1 MSRGF
6 ARNDN
11 GFDRGAAR
19 GYDRPVD
26 LNQTSVAN
34 ANQFKKLALQHC
46 SGMIAQINK
55 AENCLPGITSD
66 ALKHA
71 KLVLAAL
78 QGTLVVAPSGT
89 AVQWPPVVPKDEEE

>member
-11 GFDRGAAR
+11 DAAAR
-19 GYDRPVD
+19 GYEPFGRATV
-26 LNQTSVAN
+26 SN

-55 AENCLPGITSD
+55 AESCVPGITSD

-71 KLVLAAL
+71 KLVLASL
-78 QGTLVVAPSGT
+78 QGTLLPGSSKGI
-89 AVQWPPVVPKDEEE
+89 QWPPVMPKDEEE